1 MARLWRL
8 IATLARGIAT
18 LEVMA
23 HNCPNSTPAHS
34 ANSKCVCTRMGCL
47 IGARKDLADDLE
59 ALGKTFD
66 QKLRTLQEEY
76 EQALRKL
83 R

>member
-1 MARLWRL
+1 M
-8 IATLARGIAT
+8 IHLAVTVERVVAT
-18 LEVMA
+18 LEGMA
-23 HNCPNSTPAHS
+23 HNCPTSTPAHS
-34 ANSKCVCTRMGCL
+34 PNSKCGCTCMGCL
-47 IGARKDLADDLE
+47 IGSRKDLADDLE
-59 ALGKTFD
+59 ALGKSFD

>member
-1 MARLWRL
+1 
-8 IATLARGIAT
+8 
-18 LEVMA
+18 
-23 HNCPNSTPAHS
+23 
-34 ANSKCVCTRMGCL
+34 MGCL